1 MGDGNID
8 NNGYGG
14 KSDDL
19 GEHILELCKLA
30 QGNVTTIYW
39 CKQQIRKRL
48 KILDRLVKRLSKA
61 KDKNAPKDEQDRIEN
76 VIKKQ
81 TDACKELGEKIQ
93 LEIESLDAIRIAA
106 KSYGI
111 DIKSRLLALDDT
123 LGDEDG
129 FDDFFKDDPDEGKD
143 DDKGSDVGG
152 KTDLTP

>member
-8 NNGYGG
+8 NNGYGDEG
-14 KSDDL
+14 TDL

-48 KILDRLVKRLSKA
+48 KILDRLVKRLTNA
-61 KDKNAPKDEQDRIEN
+61 KDTDAPKDEQDRIEN
-76 VIKKQ
+76 IIKKQ

-111 DIKSRLLALDDT
+111 DIKSRLLALDNT
-123 LGDEDG
+123 LADEDG
-129 FDDFFKDDPDEGKD
+129 FDDFFNNDLGDDNP
-143 DDKGSDVGG
+143 DVGG